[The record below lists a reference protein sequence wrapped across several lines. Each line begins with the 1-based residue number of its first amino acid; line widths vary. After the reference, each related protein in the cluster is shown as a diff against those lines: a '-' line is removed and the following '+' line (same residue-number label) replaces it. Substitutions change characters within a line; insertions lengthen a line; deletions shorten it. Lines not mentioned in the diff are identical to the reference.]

1 MSDTESRKSMDD
13 VLASIR
19 RIVRSEKEP
28 AEADVASEVADLA
41 TDAAAETMDAA
52 DAPLELTPDMRLDD
66 APETSTPDHMSVPP
80 AINPAMDPPPS
91 SETQMESSTV
101 PGGTAVA
108 TSDDE
113 IREIVRAVLLEELK
127 GDAFADIVRSIL
139 RDELY
144 TGETGSNI
152 SQNVMTLIE
161 TEIAKASR

>member
-1 MSDTESRKSMDD
+1 MSDTENRKSMDD

-28 AEADVASEVADLA
+28 AEAEIAPDVAEIGTSAEAEMV
-41 TDAAAETMDAA
+41 DAV
-52 DAPLELTPDMRLDD
+52 DAPLELTPDMRMDD
-66 APETSTPDHMSVPP
+66 ASGPSAPDVMPVPP
-80 AINPAMDPPPS
+80 AVNPLSDPSPTPEAQMATESVVDAPAALPS
-91 SETQMESSTV
+91 H
-101 PGGTAVA
+101 
-108 TSDDE
+108 DD
-113 IREIVRAVLLEELK
+113 IREIVRTVLLEELK
-127 GDAFADIVRSIL
+127 GDAFADVVRSIL